1 MRNLYVFL
9 RAFLMFA
16 FFPYLLFGN
25 SFLTPQIKNH
35 GSYKLVTAHESQS
48 LKPLL
53 GHVPADVGR
62 ASRIAP
68 VNESDVLKLSVV
80 LTLNNEAELNEFLA
94 DITSPNSHMYG
105 HFLEQNDFMA
115 RFAPTEDQV
124 KWVSS
129 YLSQNG
135 ITIESV
141 EPNRMI
147 IKVSAQVSVINRLF
161 HTEIYHYQDEL
172 GERFYAPAYELQVD
186 ENLPILSVL
195 GLENRIKARSHLK
208 MINPSQVAEKKM
220 IDGKLVSGYAPSD
233 IKKAYSFSSN
243 LNGAGQTL
251 ALFELDG
258 FTQSDVT
265 AYEKAFGLP
274 NVPLEVI
281 LVDGFSGSPGS
292 GAGEVT
298 LDIELMIALS
308 PGVAKIIVYEGPN
321 TTSGLVDTY
330 NKIATDNRAKSIS
343 TSWGLSEKQS
353 QGSTIQ
359 SENQIFKQ
367 MAAQGQALF
376 AASGDSGAYD
386 DGTTLGVDDPA
397 SQPMVV
403 GVGGT
408 NLTVNADKSYAKET
422 TWSHGSGPG
431 QGGGGG
437 ISTVWSIPT
446 WQQGVANSSNKAS
459 STMRNVPDVA
469 LDADPATGYAIYFGG
484 SWTVFGGTS
493 CAAPLWA
500 AFWAQVNQQR
510 ALNAQT
516 ALGFPNTFLYQ
527 AGSSTSYSTIFHD
540 ITVGTNGYYPAVAGY
555 DAATGFGT
563 FFGDKLVAYLAP
575 SSGPSPVCTKANPTI
590 SITPSTQSGAPGSTL
605 SYSVAV
611 ANNDSSACAASSF
624 NLSGVMPS
632 GFNYSVSQSSLS
644 IQPGQSGSISLS
656 VTSPAN
662 AALGDQPFSVT
673 AVNASDSSFS
683 GSGSGVYSVQVAS
696 NLALKISPVNAWFAR
711 GYLALWRLTLTN
723 NQTPVAGATVN
734 VAITGPQS
742 VSGSGQT
749 GSTGL
754 LNVSWRPGLPGK
766 YLITASTT
774 YQGNPVSVQT
784 SFIVY

>member
-1 MRNLYVFL
+1 MMNLFVLL
-9 RAFLMFA
+9 RAFLVFA
-16 FFPYLLFGN
+16 LFPYLLFGN
-25 SFLTPQIKNH
+25 SFLIPRLKNH
-35 GSYKLVTAHESQS
+35 GSYKSLKAHESQS

-53 GHVPADVGR
+53 GHVPADVGQ
-62 ASRIAP
+62 AQRIAQ
-68 VNESDVLKLSVV
+68 VDENSVLKLSVV
-80 LTLNNEAELNEFLA
+80 LPLNNQAELDEFLV

-105 HFLEQNDFMA
+105 QYLEQDEFMA
-115 RFAPTEDQV
+115 RFAPTKEQV
-124 KWVSS
+124 SFVSS
-129 YLSQNG
+129 YLTQNG
-135 ITIESV
+135 LYIESV

-147 IKVSAQVSVINRLF
+147 IKVSGRVSEINRLF
-161 HTEIYHYQDEL
+161 HTELYHYQDES
-172 GERFYAPAYELQVD
+172 GEQFFAPAYELQVD

-195 GLENRIKARSHLK
+195 GLENRVKARSHLK
-208 MINPSQVAEKKM
+208 MINPSEVAQKNM
-220 IDGKLVSGYAPSD
+220 IDGQLVSGYAPSD
-233 IKKAYSFSSN
+233 IKKAYSLSSN

-258 FTQSDVT
+258 FAQSDII

-281 LVDGFSGSPGS
+281 TVDGFSGAPGS

-308 PGVAKIIVYEGPN
+308 PGVSKIIVYEGPN
-321 TTSGLVDTY
+321 TTAGLVDTY

-343 TSWGLSEKQS
+343 TSWGLSENQS

-386 DGTTLGVDDPA
+386 DGKNLGVDDPA

-408 NLTVNADKSYAKET
+408 NLTLNADKSYAKET
-422 TWSHGSGPG
+422 TWSYSAGPG

-437 ISTVWSIPT
+437 ISAVWSIPS
-446 WQQGVANSSNKAS
+446 WQQGVANSNNKAS

-469 LDADPATGYAIYFGG
+469 LDADPQTGYAIYYGG

-510 ALNAQT
+510 ALNGQT
-516 ALGFPNTFLYQ
+516 ALGFPNTYIYQ
-527 AGSSTSYSTIFHD
+527 AGSSSSYSTIFHD
-540 ITVGTNGYYPAVAGY
+540 VTVGTNGFYPAVTGF
-555 DAATGFGT
+555 DVATGFGT
-563 FFGDKLVAYLAP
+563 FIGDKLTAYLAP
-575 SSGPSPVCTKANPTI
+575 SSGPSPVCTKANPTVT
-590 SITPSTQSGAPGSTL
+590 ITPATQSGAPGSTL

-611 ANNDSSACAASSF
+611 ANNDSSACSASSF
-624 NLSGVMPS
+624 NLSGDMPS
-632 GFNYSVSQSSLS
+632 RFNYSLSQSSLT
-644 IQPGQSGSISLS
+644 IQPGQSGSLSLS

-662 AALGDQPFSVT
+662 TTSGDKSFSIM
-673 AVNASDSSFS
+673 AVNASDSSLS
-683 GSGSGVYSVQVAS
+683 GMGSGVYSVLMAS
-696 NLALKISPVNAWFAR
+696 NLALKISPINAWFAL
-711 GYLALWRLTLTN
+711 GSTASWTLALSN
-723 NQTPVAGATVN
+723 NQPIVN
-734 VAITGPQS
+734 NLVNIVISGPQS
-742 VSGSGQT
+742 VTGSGKT
-749 GSTGL
+749 GAGGL
-754 LNVSWRPGLPGK
+754 LNVSWRPGLRGT